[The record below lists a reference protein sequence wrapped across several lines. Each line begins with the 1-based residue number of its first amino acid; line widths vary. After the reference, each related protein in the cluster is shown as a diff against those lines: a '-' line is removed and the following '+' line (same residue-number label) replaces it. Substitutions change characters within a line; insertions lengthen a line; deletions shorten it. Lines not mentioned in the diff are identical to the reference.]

1 MSEDRTTP
9 MRQPQ
14 WSREERSRKEDDLD
28 EQETVFADQESVT
41 PPTIPLGDEGDAG
54 WGQPPAGT
62 RGQAPGQ
69 GFVRTVPSE
78 GTTPAPF
85 SPPGAPFGAQQ
96 PSAEQEQTM
105 IISERPV
112 PVFAWLVQVDGPDRG
127 AIGRVHT
134 LRPDTTTI
142 GRAGSNAI
150 ALRDDTVS
158 AQHARVR
165 IEAREDADPAFVL
178 YDMGS
183 RNGTFVGDRQSYKDD
198 ENKKYRHELQDGDFL
213 LVGETTLAFKKL

>member
-9 MRQPQ
+9 MRRPE
-14 WSREERSRKEDDLD
+14 WSRKEQDLD

-41 PPTIPLGDEGDAG
+41 PPTIPLGDQEGAG
-54 WGQPPAGT
+54 WGQPPDRA
-62 RGQAPGQ
+62 RGQEAGQ
-69 GFVRTVPSE
+69 GFVRTAPSE
-78 GTTPAPF
+78 GTTPAPIA
-85 SPPGAPFGAQQ
+85 PAGPPFGPQQ
-96 PSAEQEQTM
+96 PSAAEDRTM

-112 PVFAWLVQVDGPDRG
+112 PVFAWLVQVDGPDR
-127 AIGRVHT
+127 ASIGRVHT

-142 GRAGSNAI
+142 GRVGSNAI
-150 ALRDDTVS
+150 ALHDDTVS
-158 AQHARVR
+158 AQHARIR
-165 IEAREDADPAFVL
+165 IEAREGTDPAFVL

-183 RNGTFVGDRQSYKDD
+183 RNGTYVGDRQSYKDD